1 MEAAPSRVDVAAFF
15 LNEVKMKTWY
25 SIKAQNESEAL
36 IDIFDVIGFWGISAQ
51 DFIADLKRL
60 GDSISQIRVRINSE
74 GGEVFDGIAIYNA
87 LKRHPANV
95 TVEVYGIAA
104 SIASIIAMAGDKV
117 IMPANT
123 FMFIHDPLA
132 IVVGDA
138 TDMRDMADS
147 LEKIAAALQST
158 YMVKTGK
165 SEKEVKKWMNED
177 TWFSAQEALDA
188 GLADEVVDAVQMAAR
203 ANLARFKNLPEALKP
218 LAIDGLSSPSA
229 SAPSSGA
236 GAPTVLEPTETTTN
250 RIELVEPDAETIRAE
265 AAEIVKLCNEN
276 GLSEMA
282 AEFFAQGARL
292 SDVQK
297 RFEHAAEIRT
307 RCVAAGMAER
317 APKFIAAA
325 LTPAEVSDHLLK
337 IKAALDPTEIDNKQ
351 RPEAQTAKPKVELDQ
366 AAIYA
371 KRNARTIFGK

>member
-1 MEAAPSRVDVAAFF
+1 VDVAAFF

-282 AEFFAQGARL
+282 AEFFAKGARL

>member
-1 MEAAPSRVDVAAFF
+1 
-15 LNEVKMKTWY
+15 MKTWY
-25 SIKAQNESEAL
+25 SIKAQNENEAL
-36 IDIFDVIGFWGISAQ
+36 VDIFDVIGYWGITAQ

-60 GDSISQIRVRINSE
+60 GDSISQIHVRINSE

-132 IVVGDA
+132 IVIGDA

-165 SEKEVKKWMNED
+165 SEKEVQKWMNDD

-188 GLADEVVDAVQMAAR
+188 GLADEVTGAVQMAAR

-218 LAIDGLSSPSA
+218 LAIDGSPSPSA

-236 GAPTVLEPTETTTN
+236 GALPPAPQPTDNPTN
-250 RIELVEPDAETIRAE
+250 RIELVEPDAKTSRAE

-276 GLSEMA
+276 GLAEMA
-282 AEFFAQGARL
+282 AEFVAKGARL

-366 AAIYA
+366 AAIYS
-371 KRNARTIFGK
+371 KRNAKTIFGK

>member
-1 MEAAPSRVDVAAFF
+1 MWQPFF

-25 SIKAQNESEAL
+25 SIKAQSESEAL

-117 IMPANT
+117 IMPSNT

-165 SEKEVKKWMNED
+165 GEKEVKKWMNED

-188 GLADEVVDAVQMAAR
+188 GLADEMTAAVQMAAR

-218 LAIDGLSSPSA
+218 LAIDGSSPSA
-229 SAPSSGA
+229 SAPNSGA
-236 GAPTVLEPTETTTN
+236 GALPPAPQPTDNPRN
-250 RIELVEPDAETIRAE
+250 RIELVEPDAETIRTE

-282 AEFFAQGARL
+282 VEFFAKGARL

-307 RCVAAGMAER
+307 RCVAAGMPER

-351 RPEAQTAKPKVELDQ
+351 RPEAQTGAGKQKVELDQ

-371 KRNARTIFGK
+371 KRNAKIVFGK

>member
-1 MEAAPSRVDVAAFF
+1 
-15 LNEVKMKTWY
+15 MKTWY
-25 SIKAQNESEAL
+25 SIKAQSENEAL
-36 IDIFDVIGFWGISAQ
+36 IDIFDVIGYWGITAQ

-95 TVEVYGIAA
+95 TVEIYGIAA

-117 IMPANT
+117 IMPSNT

-165 SEKEVKKWMNED
+165 SEKEIQKWMNED

-188 GLADEVVDAVQMAAR
+188 GLADEVTDAVKMAAR
-203 ANLARFKNLPEALKP
+203 ANLTRFKNLPEALKP
-218 LAIDGLSSPSA
+218 LAVDDSSPSA
-229 SAPSSGA
+229 SAPNSGE
-236 GAPTVLEPTETTTN
+236 GTLLSPQPTDNPRN
-250 RIELVEPDAETIRAE
+250 RIEFVEPDAETIRAE

-282 AEFFAQGARL
+282 AEFLAKGARL

-307 RCVAAGMAER
+307 RCVAAGMPER
-317 APKFIAAA
+317 APKFIVAA

-351 RPEAQTAKPKVELDQ
+351 RPEPQAQTAKQKVELDQ